1 MNFAKYSVKKNTGNT
16 IAGTSNNSNGGVIYN
31 GASDAVSNDWFYK
44 DTDNNLH
51 CKYNF
56 VGDKEIAAYG
66 ASTTTDKI
74 TAIKSALAGITS
86 SSTVSQIANVLVTIQ
101 GLL

>member
-1 MNFAKYSVKKNTGNT
+1 MNFAKYSVRKNSSKATT
-16 IAGTSNNSNGGVIYN
+16 GTSTTSYNGIAYNGG
-31 GASDAVSNDWFYK
+31 DAVSNDWFYK